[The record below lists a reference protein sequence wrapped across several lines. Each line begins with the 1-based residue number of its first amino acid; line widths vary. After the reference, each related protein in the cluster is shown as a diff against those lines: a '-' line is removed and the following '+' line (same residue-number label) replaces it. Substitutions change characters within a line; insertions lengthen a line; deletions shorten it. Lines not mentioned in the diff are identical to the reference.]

1 MADPELTLARA
12 LGAHRPRPWWVL
24 RPRVALAGLRAL
36 ARGQGPRLA
45 RGDDALQLGAD
56 VVVDRDGGIALV
68 HLAGDAADRV
78 TPTELL
84 ATVRALAAAG

>member
-1 MADPELTLARA
+1 VADPELTLARA
-12 LGAHRPRPWWVL
+12 LGADRPRPWWVL

-36 ARGQGPRLA
+36 ARGERARLA

-56 VVVDRDGGIALV
+56 VVVDRDGGIALL

-78 TPTELL
+78 TPAELL
-84 ATVRALAAAG
+84 TAVRALAATG